1 MYKSLQFVTC
11 TSTCM
16 LDPKI
21 RNVANAIYF
30 LAQCVPYTLVHQS
43 QFSDNSLQYKQGCGP
58 KLRLQNSRFQIKTFK
73 KLPSTMFKC
82 LAYSDCWIKVKL

>member
-43 QFSDNSLQYKQGCGP
+43 QFSDNSLQYK
-58 KLRLQNSRFQIKTFK
+58 
-73 KLPSTMFKC
+73 
-82 LAYSDCWIKVKL
+82 